1 MYFYVDES
9 GHTGLNIFDINQPRL
24 YYGVLS
30 SKHDLDQVAEVVL
43 VMLRDILGVA
53 RLHASELGNRELIKI
68 APIIRQLSFD
78 YGIAFDFYTVDK
90 ADHAIIQFFDQTFD
104 QGINPALTW
113 TSYWTPL
120 RYVLLLKLAYLF
132 DRDMAEEAW
141 KARISTNDQI
151 SHNHLINVCKKV
163 LGNIQR
169 LPDARSRELIGDG
182 MNWVISNPSEIQ
194 YNIKSKKDSL
204 QISPNLVGFQSV
216 LHGIASRLEN
226 AKTEAKALIVDQ
238 QSQFNGAQKLIHEF
252 YKNQK
257 RVYPLG
263 ALGMPV
269 MDLRS
274 IPEVSIACVSG
285 TESAGL
291 ELVDLYL
298 WICKRVS
305 ENKFVSPQL
314 EQLLNDQYPRSLF
327 DDISLKSIENR
338 WSYYFEYEMPQLEEM
353 SAENLA
359 KGKELFKDDELR
371 RKKFLRSSNI

>member
-30 SKHDLDQVAEVVL
+30 SKYDLDKVAEPIL
-43 VMLRDILGVA
+43 ISLRNILGVE
-53 RLHASELGNRELIKI
+53 RLHASELGNRQLNKI
-68 APIIRQLSFD
+68 VPIIRQLAFD
-78 YGIAFDFYTVDK
+78 YKIAFDFYTVDK
-90 ADHAIIQFFDQTFD
+90 PDYAIIQFFDQTFD

-132 DRDMAEEAW
+132 DRNMAEEAW

-151 SHNHLINVCKKV
+151 AQKHLINVCKKV

-182 MNWVISNPSEIQ
+182 MKWVISNPSEIQ
-194 YNIKSKKDSL
+194 YNINSKKDSL
-204 QISPNLVGFQSV
+204 QISPNLIGFQSV
-216 LHGIASRLEN
+216 LHGIASRLKN
-226 AKTEAKALIVDQ
+226 DKTEAKALIVDQ
-238 QSQFNGAQKLIHEF
+238 QSQFNNAQRFIHEF

-263 ALGMPV
+263 VLGMPV
-269 MDLRS
+269 MDLRKMPE
-274 IPEVSIACVSG
+274 IPMACVSG

-298 WICKRVS
+298 WILKRVS
-305 ENKFVSPQL
+305 ENKFVTPQL

-327 DDISLKSIENR
+327 DDISLKSIANR
-338 WSYYFEYEMPQLEEM
+338 WSYYFDNELPQLEEM
-353 SAENLA
+353 SAESLA
-359 KGKELFKDDELR
+359 KGKELFIEDELR
-371 RKKFLRSSNI
+371 RKKFLSS